1 MVIFKRIND
10 LQSYLNVQKAAGKTI
25 GFVPTMG
32 ALHKGHLALINR
44 CCQLSDFSVCS
55 IFVNPTQFNDPSDFN
70 KYPVTIENDIFL
82 LEKQGCNV
90 LFLPSVNE
98 MYPDGVVL
106 KKQYELGDIENLLE
120 GKFRP
125 GHFQGVCQVVN
136 RLLDIVQPDKFFI
149 GQKDYQQ
156 CMVVKKMIELVGM
169 ENLKLVIVETVRES
183 SGLAFSSRNTR
194 LSEQERNKA
203 IILSEVL
210 QNIKGNISFQ
220 SLPFLQE
227 QAVQQLYDNGFEKID
242 YVEIAN
248 AHTLQ
253 PVLEWDGKEKLVG
266 LIAAYLHGVRLID
279 NMILN

>member
-136 RLLDIVQPDKFFI
+136 RLLDIVQPDKFFL

>member
-1 MVIFKRIND
+1 
-10 LQSYLNVQKAAGKTI
+10 L
-25 GFVPTMG
+25 
-32 ALHKGHLALINR
+32 
-44 CCQLSDFSVCS
+44 
-55 IFVNPTQFNDPSDFN
+55 
-70 KYPVTIENDIFL
+70 EN
-82 LEKQGCNV
+82 
-90 LFLPSVNE
+90 
-98 MYPDGVVL
+98 
-106 KKQYELGDIENLLE
+106 DIENLLE